1 VGGYAPPADT
11 PPAETPPALAAR
23 RGLRG
28 LDGRPQP
35 DIPAGICLPW
45 TQKAQEL
52 PEITGDRELVR
63 EIWNEI
69 EGLASTY
76 IWQLLLAF

>member
-1 VGGYAPPADT
+1 M
-11 PPAETPPALAAR
+11 
-23 RGLRG
+23 
-28 LDGRPQP
+28 
-35 DIPAGICLPW
+35 PW

-52 PEITGDRELVR
+52 PEIMGDRQLVR
-63 EIWNEI
+63 RIWDEI